1 MPNETYGKP
10 SEDVAEEGKVRV
22 VGPDHVD
29 VALTHEAAIARG
41 HRPIEEGT
49 EAAGQE
55 REKTI
60 DRCPK

>member
-1 MPNETYGKP
+1 MSNETYLKL
-10 SEDVAEEGKVRV
+10 SDVIAEESKVRV
-22 VGPDHVD
+22 DGPDHVD
-29 VALTHEAAIARG
+29 VALTPEAAIARG
-41 HRPIEEGT
+41 HRHIEEGT